1 MKKESLSDLVKSIQE
16 FCTSRPN
23 LIILVPNS
31 DDLSSLQ
38 YTRLRVTDKTIS
50 LQRQTELQ
58 DNILA
63 SLNRRKEYKMVIK
76 KGRGKFVPL
85 TDQERRYR
93 DFRSYQMSGSMDLQ
107 TTFEEFLELDKIVQG
122 VMNSGE

>member
-38 YTRLRVTDKTIS
+38 YTRLGVTDKTIS